1 MKDGVISERMIVHI
15 PNAVIDL
22 PTFSERDEAD
32 IDFGLKNGVDMI
44 SVSYLRSANCVE
56 TLRDILGARGSHVKI
71 LAKIQSQQALNNFDE
86 ILASADGIIIARKD
100 LSLEIPPEKVFIA
113 QKWMI
118 EKANIAA
125 KPVLTCT

>member
-1 MKDGVISERMIVHI
+1 MKDGIISERMIVHI

-71 LAKIQSQQALNNFDE
+71 LAKI
-86 ILASADGIIIARKD
+86 
-100 LSLEIPPEKVFIA
+100 
-113 QKWMI
+113 
-118 EKANIAA
+118 
-125 KPVLTCT
+125 